1 MITQD
6 LSELES
12 FVDSCPD
19 KVKTDLAIVMNW
31 WRYWTEQGETKLYL
45 TAFENYTANQKK
57 INQLFRHIETKH
69 RHDNYFG
76 AATSA
81 AQVVQIVIPNLAD
94 SNGCDGTTEDDCKSG
109 SGCCWC
115 TISDAT

>member
-12 FVDSCPD
+12 FVDTCPD

-45 TAFENYTANQKK
+45 TAFENYTANQQK

-76 AATSA
+76 AATTA

-94 SNGCDGTTEDDCKSG
+94 SNGCDGTT
-109 SGCCWC
+109 
-115 TISDAT
+115 